1 MNNVTTIG
9 IDLAKSVFALVALT
23 AKGKERWRK
32 TLRRKQVLAWLAKQE
47 KAVVAMEACG
57 GSHYWAREIQKL
69 GHQVN
74 LLPPQHIKAYQRGQ
88 KNDYND
94 ALAIAEASVHGR
106 VRPVQVKTVE
116 QQDEQAFHKIR
127 QSLIRERV
135 RLGNQLRGFLAEY
148 GVVVGKG
155 HAALRKA
162 IPGILEDAE
171 NGLTARL
178 RLLVDRQYRRFVEL
192 DEQLAW
198 YDKQLEKAVKE
209 DEVCR
214 RLLKVPSIGPVV
226 ASGLKSWMGDG
237 KQFERGREA
246 SAALGVVPRQ
256 QSSGGKQV
264 LLGITKRGDSYVRSL
279 LIHGARAVVARAD
292 KKTDPLSLW
301 IQRIKAHRGKNKAA
315 VALAN
320 KVVRIA
326 WAMIS
331 RGEDYCPLVV

>member
-9 IDLAKSVFALVALT
+9 VDLAKNVFALVALS
-23 AKGKERWRK
+23 AKGKELWRK
-32 TLRRKQVLAWLAKQE
+32 TLRRKQVLVWLARQE

-57 GSHYWAREIQKL
+57 SSHYWAREIQKL
-69 GHQVN
+69 GHQVK
-74 LLPPQHIKAYQRGQ
+74 LLPPQHIKGYQRGQ

-94 ALAIAEASVHGR
+94 ALAIAEASMHGR
-106 VRPVQVKTVE
+106 VRPVRVKTVE
-116 QQDEQAFHKIR
+116 QQDDQALHKIR

-135 RLGNQLRGFLAEY
+135 RLGNQLRGLLGEY
-148 GVVVGKG
+148 GVVVNQG

-162 IPGILEDAE
+162 IPNLLEEAE
-171 NGLTARL
+171 NGLTEKF
-178 RLLVDRQYRRFVEL
+178 RLLLDRQYRRFVEL

-198 YDKQLEKAVKE
+198 YEAQLKKAVNQ
-209 DEVCR
+209 DETCR
-214 RLLKVPSIGPVV
+214 RLLELPTIGPVS
-226 ASGLKSWMGDG
+226 AGALKNWMGDG
-237 KQFERGREA
+237 KQFQRGREA

-279 LIHGARAVVARAD
+279 LIHGARSVVARAD
-292 KKTDPLSLW
+292 KKTDPLSVW
-301 IQRIKAHRGKNKAA
+301 IQRIKAQRGSNKAA

-320 KVVRIA
+320 KVVRMA

-331 RGEDYCPLVV
+331 RGEDYRPLAA

>member
-1 MNNVTTIG
+1 MNNITTIG
-9 IDLAKSVFALVALT
+9 IDLAKNVFALVALS
-23 AKGKERWRK
+23 AKGKELWRK
-32 TLRRKQVLAWLAKQE
+32 TLRRKQVLAWLARQE
-47 KAVVAMEACG
+47 RAVVAMEACG
-57 GSHYWAREIQKL
+57 SSHYWGREIGQL
-69 GHQVN
+69 GHDVE
-74 LLPPQHIKAYQRGQ
+74 LLPPQQVKAYQRGQ

-94 ALAIAEASVHGR
+94 AVAIAEASLHGR
-106 VRPVQVKTVE
+106 IRPVKVKTVE
-116 QQDEQAFHKIR
+116 QQDESAFHKIR
-127 QSLIRERV
+127 QSLVRDRV
-135 RLGNQLRGFLAEY
+135 RLCNQLRGLLAEY
-148 GVVVGKG
+148 GVITGKG

-162 IPGILEDAE
+162 LPGILEDAE
-171 NGLTARL
+171 NGLTARF
-178 RLLVDRQYRRFVEL
+178 RMLVDRQYRRFIEL

-198 YDKQLEKAVKE
+198 YEAQLKKAAKE

-214 RLLKVPSIGPVV
+214 RLLEVPGIGPVV
-226 ASGLKSWMGDG
+226 ASGLKNWMGDG
-237 KQFERGREA
+237 KQFQRGREA

-301 IQRIKAHRGKNKAA
+301 IQRIKAQRGSNKAA

-331 RGEDYCPLVV
+331 RGEDYRPLVV